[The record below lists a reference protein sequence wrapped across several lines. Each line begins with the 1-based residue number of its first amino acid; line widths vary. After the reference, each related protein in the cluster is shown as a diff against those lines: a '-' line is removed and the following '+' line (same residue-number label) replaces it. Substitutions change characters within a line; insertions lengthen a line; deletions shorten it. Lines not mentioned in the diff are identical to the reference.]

1 MKRKEENT
9 DFIRSIREGDVK
21 GLDALFHAVYPHLC
35 AYANKF
41 LNDIDEAEEVV
52 QEVFYKLWK
61 NREQLDE
68 TQSIKAYLFTAV
80 KNSCFKYLEHQ
91 KVKDKYKGLLARV
104 YKSSALQDNSAHEA
118 FVAGELEEEFNKAL
132 DQLPEQCRRIFEM
145 SRFEGYKYNE
155 IADKLSISPKTVE
168 TQMSRALHKIRLSLR
183 DYILMLVLF
192 VS

>member
-9 DFIRSIREGDVK
+9 EFIKSIRAGDVK
-21 GLDALFHAVYPHLC
+21 GLDVLFHAVYPHLC

-80 KNSCFKYLEHQ
+80 RNGCFKYLEHQ
-91 KVKDKYKGLLARV
+91 KVKDKYKGLLEYV
-104 YKSSALQDNSAHEA
+104 YKSSALQDNSAHEDL
-118 FVAGELEEEFNKAL
+118 VAGELEEEFNKAL

-155 IADKLSISPKTVE
+155 IADKLKISPKTVE

-183 DYILMLVLF
+183 DYILMLVFL

>member
-1 MKRKEENT
+1 LKRKEENT

-21 GLDALFHAVYPHLC
+21 GLDVLFRAVYPHLC

-41 LNDIDEAEEVV
+41 LNDIDEAEEIV

-61 NREQLDE
+61 NREHLDE
-68 TQSIKAYLFTAV
+68 TQSIRAYLFTAV
-80 KNSCFKYLEHQ
+80 KNSCFKFLEHQ
-91 KVKDKYKGLLARV
+91 KVKDKYKGLLEYV
-104 YKSSALQDNSAHEA
+104 YRLSALQDNSAHETL
-118 FVAGELEEEFNKAL
+118 VAGELEKEFNKAL
-132 DQLPEQCRRIFEM
+132 DQLPEQCRKIFEL

-155 IADKLSISPKTVE
+155 IADKLKISPKTVE
-168 TQMSRALHKIRLSLR
+168 TQMSRALHKIRLQLR